1 MATSAPAIKV
11 EEAGDAKAPAVKSE
25 NSTMEDAP
33 FPSAPSPAS
42 DDDDDEQYED
52 AGDLDMAKGGVIT
65 WLVKV
70 PDFVLENWQK
80 VDDDEEIHLANIRV
94 YHKNTAARPAPVS
107 ASQFQQQQAQQQ
119 PAGEP
124 QERLKLVLTDS
135 KYNAGIP
142 QKFDMVVTDRNV
154 SNTFVFT
161 EKDMPGFENKARG
174 VSGDGNPIIPSRLL
188 QPERPNDKKFGK
200 GNPNKKFTPFF
211 RKAIPKRTALAGT
224 VRHEAVVTPADNL
237 EFAKFLKRKRDIM
250 EEEHR
255 KKHIQ
260 VLDKILPG
268 APLPSTNDNLFDQA
282 ITKPGTEKKK
292 TQENKAT
299 RMPRNE
305 LLDALFV
312 CFSEYEFWT
321 LKGLRERLNQPE
333 AYLKETLESIAT
345 LLKTGP
351 FALKWQLKPEYKS
364 RDIEAIK
371 KEVREDLGTDAGE
384 EFDDDDEEEMEDV
397 RI

>member
-1 MATSAPAIKV
+1 MASAAPVIKVEDDSKPPAIK
-11 EEAGDAKAPAVKSE
+11 SE
-25 NSTMEDAP
+25 NVTMEDAP
-33 FPSAPSPAS
+33 FSAPSPLTS
-42 DDDDDEQYED
+42 DDEQFED
-52 AGDLDMAKGGVIT
+52 AGDLDMTKGNVVA
-65 WLVKV
+65 WLVKM
-70 PDFVLENWQK
+70 PDFLLENWHK
-80 VDDDEEIHLANIRV
+80 IDDDEEIHLANIRV
-94 YHKNTAARPAPVS
+94 FHNTAASANPA
-107 ASQFQQQQAQQQ
+107 A
-119 PAGEP
+119 AGTPTLQNDPP
-124 QERLKLVLTDS
+124 QEKLKLVLTDS

-154 SNTFVFT
+154 RNTFVFT

-174 VSGDGNPIIPSRLL
+174 VGNDGNPIIPSRLL
-188 QPERPNDKKFGK
+188 QPEKTQDRKFGK
-200 GNPNKKFTPFF
+200 GNNNKKFTPFF

-224 VRHEAVVTPADNL
+224 VRHEAVVTPADNM
-237 EFAKFLKRKRDIM
+237 EFARYLKRKRDLM
-250 EEEHR
+250 EEEQR
-255 KKHIQ
+255 RKHIQ
-260 VLDKILPG
+260 VLEKIMPG

-282 ITKPGTEKKK
+282 IQKPGPDKKK

-333 AYLKETLESIAT
+333 AYLKETLESIAS

-384 EFDDDDEEEMEDV
+384 DFDEDDDEELEDMK
-397 RI
+397 I

>member
-1 MATSAPAIKV
+1 MASTAAPTIKVEDATDTKSPAIK
-11 EEAGDAKAPAVKSE
+11 SE
-25 NSTMEDAP
+25 NVTMEDAP
-33 FPSAPSPAS
+33 QASAPSPMS
-42 DDDDDEQYED
+42 EDDEQYED
-52 AGDLDMAKGGVIT
+52 AGDLDMTKGNIIS
-65 WLVKV
+65 WLVKM
-70 PDFVLENWQK
+70 PDFVLDNWHK
-80 VDDDEEIHLANIRV
+80 IDEDEEIHLANVRV
-94 YHKNTAARPAPVS
+94 YHSAPAAPTQGPNNQNS
-107 ASQFQQQQAQQQ
+107 A
-119 PAGEP
+119 EP
-124 QERLKLVLTDS
+124 QEKLKLYLTNS
-135 KYNAGIP
+135 KYNEGIP
-142 QKFDMVVTDRNV
+142 KKFDMVVTDRNV
-154 SNTFVFT
+154 RNAFMFT

-174 VSGDGNPIIPSRLL
+174 IGNDGNPIIPSRLL
-188 QPERPNDKKFGK
+188 QPEKTYDKKFGGNNNNK
-200 GNPNKKFTPFF
+200 GGNKKFTPFF
-211 RKAIPKRTALAGT
+211 RKAIPKRTALVGT
-224 VRHEAVVTPADNL
+224 VRHEAVVTPIDNL
-237 EFAKFLKRKRDIM
+237 EFAKYLKRKRDIM

-268 APLPSTNDNLFDQA
+268 APLPTTIDNLFDQA
-282 ITKPGTEKKK
+282 IQKPGTEKKK

-305 LLDALFV
+305 LLDALFT

-371 KEVREDLGTDAGE
+371 KEVREDLGTDHGE
-384 EFDDDDEEEMEDV
+384 DFDDDDEEEMEDV
-397 RI
+397 KI

>member
-1 MATSAPAIKV
+1 MATATPTIKVEDEGKPPAIK
-11 EEAGDAKAPAVKSE
+11 SE
-25 NSTMEDAP
+25 NVTMEDAP
-33 FPSAPSPAS
+33 FSAASPMT
-42 DDDDDEQYED
+42 DDDEQFED
-52 AGDLDMAKGGVIT
+52 AGDLDMTKGNVVA
-65 WLVKV
+65 WLVKM
-70 PDFVLENWQK
+70 PDFLLENWHK
-80 VDDDEEIHLANIRV
+80 IDDDEEIHLANIRV
-94 YHKNTAARPAPVS
+94 FHNTANS
-107 ASQFQQQQAQQQ
+107 TASSSSTPGLNND
-119 PAGEP
+119 PAGQP
-124 QERLKLVLTDS
+124 QEKLKLVLTDS

-154 SNTFVFT
+154 RNTFVFT

-174 VSGDGNPIIPSRLL
+174 VGADGQPIIPSRLL
-188 QPERPNDKKFGK
+188 QPEKPQDRKFPK
-200 GNPNKKFTPFF
+200 GNNNKKFTPFF

-237 EFAKFLKRKRDIM
+237 EFARYLKRKRDIM
-250 EEEHR
+250 EEEQR

-260 VLDKILPG
+260 VLEKIMPG
-268 APLPSTNDNLFDQA
+268 APLPSTNENLFDHA
-282 ITKPGTEKKK
+282 IQKPGNEKKK

-305 LLDALFV
+305 LLDALFT

-397 RI
+397 KI